1 MFHSVW
7 LLLFV
12 PFLMAPMAS
21 EFEDGEKERLQG
33 SRLISSAVSTAVEPT
48 PVARAS
54 DELP

>member
-12 PFLMAPMAS
+12 PFLMAPMVS

-33 SRLISSAVSTAVEPT
+33 SRLISRAVSTTVQPT